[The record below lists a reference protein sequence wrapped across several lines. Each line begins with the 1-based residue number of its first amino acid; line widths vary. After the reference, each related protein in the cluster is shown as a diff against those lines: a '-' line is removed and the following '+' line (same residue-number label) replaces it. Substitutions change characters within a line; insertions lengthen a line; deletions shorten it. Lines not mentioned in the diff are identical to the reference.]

1 MYADLVHLISL
12 RNGVY
17 VSVDNTF
24 ESQLEQ
30 DQVAVQDGL
39 QLIEFAPQQRPLIE
53 EVLEGLTAK
62 EKSLPAKLHYDQRG
76 SMLFEQI
83 CDVDEYYITRTELA
97 LMREISGAI
106 GDTLG
111 KGCMLI
117 EPGSG
122 ASLKTDLLLSAM
134 PNPAA
139 YVPVDISRDF
149 LLESAT
155 AIADRHD
162 IEVLPVWADF
172 TKGHPIPSCEAVV
185 RNRAIYFPGSTVGN
199 FSRSDAACLLQN
211 FASMIRDDSDDE
223 QIGSEGAVV
232 VGFDCKKDTS
242 RMEAAYNDSE
252 GVTAEFN
259 YNVIDRLAQEL
270 RVSLDREKFT
280 FRADWVEDEGAIVSR
295 LWVDE
300 SHTVEMAGEK
310 VRFQA
315 GEAIRMEESHKYT
328 PEEFETLAQQS
339 HLGMERIWTDD
350 AGDFAVA
357 YLRPLSV

>member
-1 MYADLVHLISL
+1 M
-12 RNGVY
+12 
-17 VSVDNTF
+17 SVDNIF
-24 ESQLEQ
+24 ETQLEQ

-149 LLESAT
+149 LLESAM
-155 AIADRHD
+155 
-162 IEVLPVWADF
+162 P
-172 TKGHPIPSCEAVV
+172 
-185 RNRAIYFPGSTVGN
+185 
-199 FSRSDAACLLQN
+199 
-211 FASMIRDDSDDE
+211 
-223 QIGSEGAVV
+223 
-232 VGFDCKKDTS
+232 
-242 RMEAAYNDSE
+242 
-252 GVTAEFN
+252 
-259 YNVIDRLAQEL
+259 
-270 RVSLDREKFT
+270 
-280 FRADWVEDEGAIVSR
+280 
-295 LWVDE
+295 
-300 SHTVEMAGEK
+300 
-310 VRFQA
+310 
-315 GEAIRMEESHKYT
+315 
-328 PEEFETLAQQS
+328 
-339 HLGMERIWTDD
+339 
-350 AGDFAVA
+350 
-357 YLRPLSV
+357 